1 MTDAL
6 ARPEAR
12 SVAEVRKELD
22 ESRRRLASSADALRD
37 DLKEGVDT
45 LKRGAQKVKEQL
57 NWKAWVAKNPWAFV
71 AGAVALGLYLG
82 TRSRDE

>member
-37 DLKEGVDT
+37 DLHEGVET
-45 LKRGAQKVKEQL
+45 LKRGALKVKEQL
-57 NWKAWVAKNPWAFV
+57 NWKSWVAKNPWAFV

-82 TRSRDE
+82 TRNRE